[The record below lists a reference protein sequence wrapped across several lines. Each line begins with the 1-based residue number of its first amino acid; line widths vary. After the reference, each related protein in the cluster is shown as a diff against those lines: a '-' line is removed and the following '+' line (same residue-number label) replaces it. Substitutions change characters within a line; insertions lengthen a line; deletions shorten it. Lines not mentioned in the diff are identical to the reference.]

1 MPIRRCRP
9 SDAQAVAELATE
21 LGYPTDAAQAA
32 ARLEVLRGRAED
44 AIFVTEDEGVVGGWL
59 HARETRELESE
70 PCSEI
75 AGLVVAAPRRG
86 QGFGKALVEAAL
98 AWAADRGLAT
108 MRVRSNVVRQDTH
121 RWYQAAGFKVLKTQA
136 VFSRSTT
143 ILLLPLAILLA
154 AAVAVPAA

>member
-32 ARLEVLRGRAED
+32 TRLAYLLGRAED
-44 AIFVTEDEGVVGGWL
+44 AIFAAEDEGVVVGWL

-70 PCSEI
+70 PCGEI

-86 QGFGKALVEAAL
+86 QGFGRALVQAAL
-98 AWAADRGLAT
+98 AWAAERGLAT
-108 MRVRSNVVRQDTH
+108 MRVRSNVIRQETH
-121 RWYQAAGFKVLKTQA
+121 RWYQAAGFKILKTQA
-136 VFSRSTT
+136 VFSRPTT
-143 ILLLPLAILLA
+143 IP
-154 AAVAVPAA
+154 PGT